1 MKTGTRSG
9 ASLLAVM
16 LAAATAG
23 CATSPEQEYPSRTV
37 RLIAPFAAGGLS
49 DLTARVAADCFEQR
63 SGGQFIVENRPGG
76 GGVVGATEIVGAEPD
91 GYTLGIQTLSV
102 SVLVPLVTDG
112 SGYTSEDIAPIGGL
126 TLSPSVLVV
135 PPNSPFRTTQEFL
148 DRARSEPD
156 TLSVSMPGA
165 SGVYSLT
172 MSQLG
177 DTGAV
182 VTQVP
187 FESNDLSVSAVLG
200 GNVDA
205 GFVAVSP
212 TLLEQIDAGDVRA
225 LATGSD
231 SRLAYLPDVP
241 TLAEVGYPE
250 VPESGAYLMLVG
262 PQGLP
267 EPVSQRLGSLV
278 QECVAEPA
286 FTERLGEQ
294 FVLDEFVGS
303 GELSE
308 LFRSSEA
315 EYRSALER

>member
-1 MKTGTRSG
+1 MKTGTRSR
-9 ASLLAVM
+9 AAVLAVM
-16 LAAATAG
+16 LAAAGAG
-23 CATSPEQEYPSRTV
+23 CAAPAEEEYPARTV

-112 SGYTSEDIAPIGGL
+112 SGYTSADIAPIGAL
-126 TLSPSVLVV
+126 TLSPSTLVV
-135 PPNSPFRTTQEFL
+135 PRDSPFRTAQEFL
-148 DRARSEPD
+148 DRARAQPD

-172 MSQLG
+172 MSRLG
-177 DTGAV
+177 DTGAR

-212 TLLEQIDAGDVRA
+212 TLLEQLAAGDVRA

-231 SRLAYLPDVP
+231 SRLGYLPEVP
-241 TLAEVGYPE
+241 TLAELGHPD

-267 EPVSQRLGSLV
+267 APVSQRLGSLV
-278 QECVAEPA
+278 RECVADPT
-286 FTERLGEQ
+286 FTDRLGEQ

-303 GELSE
+303 AELTE

-315 EYRSALER
+315 EYRAALER